1 MISISDL
8 YASYE
13 GEEILHGVDVRF
25 PTGKV
30 SVILG
35 PNGSGKSTTLR
46 AMVRLV
52 PEISG
57 EITLDGTALD
67 TLSPQ
72 ALARRIAYLPQSR
85 NVPDITVERLVMHG
99 RFPYLSYPRRYR
111 REDREKVRQALEWVG
126 LSDLADRKMAKLS
139 GGQRQKA
146 YLAMALAQD
155 TEVILMDEPTTYL
168 DIRNQFELLERTR
181 SLSKTGKTVV
191 MILHDFEAALRYADH
206 VILMEDGRILTTGPA
221 EEVLRAEAVRQAFGV
236 NVRFFETEDGQH
248 CYILPEGTPGRDL

>member
-1 MISISDL
+1 MISISEL

-13 GEEILHGVDVRF
+13 GEEILHGIDACF
-25 PTGKV
+25 PTGKI
-30 SVILG
+30 SVIMG

-46 AMVRLV
+46 SLVRLV
-52 PEISG
+52 PEVSG
-57 EITLDGTALD
+57 GIALDGTALE

-72 ALARRIAYLPQSR
+72 ALARRVAYLPQSR

-126 LSDLADRKMAKLS
+126 LSALGDRRMAKLS

-181 SLSKTGKTVV
+181 SLSKSGKTVI
-191 MILHDFEAALRYADH
+191 MILHDFEAALRFADH
-206 VILMEDGRILTTGPA
+206 VVVMADGRILTAGPA
-221 EEVLRAEAVRQAFGV
+221 REVLGSDAINQAFGV
-236 NVRFFETEDGQH
+236 KVQFFEAEDGTH
-248 CYILPEGTPGRDL
+248 CFILPESASSTEA